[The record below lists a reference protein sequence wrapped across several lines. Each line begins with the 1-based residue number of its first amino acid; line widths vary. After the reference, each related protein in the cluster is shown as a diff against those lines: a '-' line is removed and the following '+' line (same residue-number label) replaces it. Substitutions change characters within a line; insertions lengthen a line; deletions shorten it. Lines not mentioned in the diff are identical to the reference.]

1 MLGWAI
7 AFLAAAIGVRAL
19 GVEATTIT
27 LAWMSKVLFWVFLA
41 GMVFSLALH
50 FRASRRV

>member
-1 MLGWAI
+1 V
-7 AFLAAAIGVRAL
+7 GVGAL
-19 GVEATTIT
+19 GVETTALT

>member
-7 AFLAAAIGVRAL
+7 AFFVAAIGVRAL
-19 GVEATTIT
+19 GVETTAIT